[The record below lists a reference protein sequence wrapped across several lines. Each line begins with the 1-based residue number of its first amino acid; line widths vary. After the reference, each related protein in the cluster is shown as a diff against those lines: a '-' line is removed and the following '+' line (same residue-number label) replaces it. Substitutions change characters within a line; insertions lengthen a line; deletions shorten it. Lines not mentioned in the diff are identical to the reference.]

1 MNGLAKEQIAAGIA
15 EWLPQGH
22 IITTGAQQNDNTI
35 VIGWMNGY
43 GTTSIADVTF
53 EQNVIDELQK
63 AIEAHDE
70 NLVES
75 YLDEIEAEI
84 LRLADVH
91 GNGDQQSW
99 NLTRDVLSHA
109 LAQMRAG
116 RTL

>member
-1 MNGLAKEQIAAGIA
+1 MKGLAKEQITAGIA

-22 IITTGAQQNDNTI
+22 IITTNTQQSENII
-35 VIGWMNGY
+35 VVGWMNGY
-43 GTTSIADVTF
+43 GTTSIANVTF
-53 EQNVIDELQK
+53 EQSCIDELQN

-91 GNGDQQSW
+91 QN
-99 NLTRDVLSHA
+99 
-109 LAQMRAG
+109 
-116 RTL
+116 